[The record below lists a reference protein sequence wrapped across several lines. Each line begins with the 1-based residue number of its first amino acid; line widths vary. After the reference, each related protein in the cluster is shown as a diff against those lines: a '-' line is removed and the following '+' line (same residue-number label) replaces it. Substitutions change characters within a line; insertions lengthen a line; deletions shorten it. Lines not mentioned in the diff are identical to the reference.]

1 MSFKVYLAGP
11 EVFLPNAAEVLAA
24 KIEICKAHGW
34 EGLSP
39 VDNEVDVTGLSREEI
54 AKAIYEGNL
63 DMMRRADAVIANIT
77 PFRGPHMDPGTAFEV
92 GFFAA
97 ADKPVMV
104 YTQHPDELVERVV
117 NWSDGQVHQSEHGL
131 RDRNHHLIEDFGLR
145 ENLMIESAIDNQ
157 GVDAN
162 PVVSPVEFG
171 QVFQCS
177 KGFAAACRT
186 LQSLLEVANAFGPA
200 KSRRRKP

>member
-1 MSFKVYLAGP
+1 MPFKVYLAGP
-11 EVFLPNAAEVLAA
+11 EVFLSNAPEVLA
-24 KIEICKAHGW
+24 KKLEICRSFGW

-39 VDNEVDVTGLSREEI
+39 VDNEVDPTGLSKEGI
-54 AKAIYEGNL
+54 ATAIYEGNL
-63 DMMRRADAVIANIT
+63 EMMRKADAVIANIT

-97 ADKPVMV
+97 LGKPVMV

-117 NWSDGQVHQSEHGL
+117 DWSQGQVSQSPHGL
-131 RDRNHHLIEDFGLR
+131 RDRNNHLIEDFGLR

-177 KGFAAACRT
+177 KGFEAACRN
-186 LQSLLEVANAFGPA
+186 LESLLNVAQAFGPA
-200 KSRRRKP
+200 KPRRMGR

>member
-1 MSFKVYLAGP
+1 MSLKVYLAGP

-24 KIEICKAHGW
+24 KVEICKKNGW
-34 EGLSP
+34 VGLSP
-39 VDNEVDVTGLSREEI
+39 VDNEVDVTGLSKEEI

-97 ADKPVMV
+97 VGKPVMV

-117 NWSDGQVHQSEHGL
+117 DWSEGRVEKSAHGL
-131 RDRNHHLIEDFGLR
+131 RDKNKHLIEDFGLR

-177 KGFAAACRT
+177 RGFEEACRN
-186 LQSLLEVANAFGPA
+186 LKSLLDVASAFGPA
-200 KSRRRKP
+200 KSRRPKP